1 MSSAQGGETGG
12 GMPGPSQLTL
22 ELQIDAT
29 GAAVVVRLAGE
40 LDTETSARFLDALAG
55 TLAAGDVQEL
65 ELDLSGLTFLDVA
78 GARALV
84 RVHDQVTS
92 AGGRVR
98 AVGLDD
104 NRLPAAR
111 VLGLGQYLHARAA
124 EGHESG

>member
-1 MSSAQGGETGG
+1 
-12 GMPGPSQLTL
+12 MPDPSQLTL

-40 LDTETSARFLDALAG
+40 LDTETSARFLEALER
-55 TLAAGDVQEL
+55 TLAAGEAQQL

-84 RVHDQVTS
+84 RVHDEVTS
-92 AGGRVR
+92 VGGRVR
-98 AVGLDD
+98 VAGLDED
-104 NRLPAAR
+104 RLPAAR
-111 VLGLGQYLHARAA
+111 VLDLGRYLHARSA